1 MCLTTEAIALFL
13 NLLDPEVI
21 SMQAGQITI
30 HATERDAVWTQ
41 VEEKWC
47 TQAPQLDKLARFGD

>member
-21 SMQAGQITI
+21 SMEAGQITI
-30 HATERDAVWTQ
+30 HASERDAVWVQ
-41 VEEKWC
+41 IEEKWC
-47 TQAPQLDKLARFGD
+47 TQAPMLDRQARFD

>member
-21 SMQAGQITI
+21 SMEAGQITI
-30 HATERDAVWTQ
+30 HATERDAVWGQ
-41 VEEKWC
+41 VEEKWR
-47 TQAPQLDKLARFGD
+47 TEAPELDRLARLD

>member
-21 SMQAGQITI
+21 SMEAGQITI
-30 HATERDAVWTQ
+30 HATERDAVWVQ

-47 TQAPQLDKLARFGD
+47 TEAPELDRLARLD